1 MIDENR
7 LPQGWLIVP
16 FNEIAILN
24 PRHPS
29 NIDPTL
35 NVSFVTMTGINDRT
49 WKFNFSE
56 IKTLSDVRKGY
67 TNFAEGDILFAK
79 ITPCMENGKA
89 VIAYNLTNG
98 LGCGNTE
105 LHVIRPLC
113 GIEPKFIYYFIHQE
127 AFRKEASYNMTG
139 NAGQLRVPIDF
150 IRTALLPLP
159 PLNEQRRI
167 VSKLEKFLSKVEACK
182 DRLKKIPIIL
192 KRFRQS
198 VLASS
203 CSGRLTADW
212 REKNPDVEPAEK
224 LLEKISINVKK
235 VKKNSH
241 LVDLNILNLPE
252 IPEFWKYVSIDDLT
266 NNIKYGT
273 SQKCDYEKIGV
284 PVLRIPN
291 MADGIIDVSD
301 LKYAE
306 LPENEYKN
314 LKLISG
320 DILLI
325 RSNGSVSLVGKT
337 SIVRAGEEGFA
348 YAGYLI
354 RLRFNKTLLDPFYI
368 NLALSSYYT
377 RLQIEIP
384 ARSTSGVN
392 NINSTEVKNLIIPL
406 PPLSE
411 QQEIVRR
418 VESLFKLADS
428 IEARYEKAKNYIE
441 KLSQS
446 ILLKAFRGELVPH
459 DPSDEP
465 ASVLLERIRKEKIG
479 EVLKNS
485 KNRLS
490 KR

>member
-1 MIDENR
+1 MNNNWTPINLGDIFEIRYGKGLPDEARNKTGSIYVYGSNGIIGKHDKALTTGTTIIIGRKGSVGEVNFSYNNCWPIDTTYYIDTFPGNIPPKYWMH
-7 LPQGWLIVP
+7 LLKSLNLGAQDKSS
-16 FNEIAILN
+16 AI
-24 PRHPS
+24 P
-29 NIDPTL
+29 
-35 NVSFVTMTGINDRT
+35 GINRNDIY
-49 WKFNFSE
+49 KV
-56 IKTLSDVRKGY
+56 DV
-67 TNFAEGDILFAK
+67 L
-79 ITPCMENGKA
+79 
-89 VIAYNLTNG
+89 
-98 LGCGNTE
+98 
-105 LHVIRPLC
+105 
-113 GIEPKFIYYFIHQE
+113 
-127 AFRKEASYNMTG
+127 
-139 NAGQLRVPIDF
+139 
-150 IRTALLPLP
+150 LP
-159 PLNEQRRI
+159 PLNEQHRI
-167 VSKLEKFLSKVEACK
+167 VSKLEKLLSKVEACK
-182 DRLKKIPIIL
+182 DRLKKIPLIL

-198 VLASS
+198 VLASA
-203 CSGRLTADW
+203 CCGRLTADW

-392 NINSTEVKNLIIPL
+392 NIN
-406 PPLSE
+406 
-411 QQEIVRR
+411 
-418 VESLFKLADS
+418 
-428 IEARYEKAKNYIE
+428 
-441 KLSQS
+441 
-446 ILLKAFRGELVPH
+446 
-459 DPSDEP
+459 
-465 ASVLLERIRKEKIG
+465 
-479 EVLKNS
+479 
-485 KNRLS
+485 
-490 KR
+490 